1 MTNEWNERGVRTN
14 DEFAILTDDI
24 TSAWAGMRTHEYK
37 KYKDLK
43 KENLRDNM
51 TNLELVLNMLAE
63 ASTTEISKK
72 DKPVTFPQNRVVAKK
87 GGGVARVARKQL
99 EKQTNQSV
107 ISKNNY
113 LQTKQNKKLE

>member
-1 MTNEWNERGVRTN
+1 M
-14 DEFAILTDDI
+14 
-24 TSAWAGMRTHEYK
+24 
-37 KYKDLK
+37 
-43 KENLRDNM
+43 
-51 TNLELVLNMLAE
+51 
-63 ASTTEISKK
+63 
-72 DKPVTFPQNRVVAKK
+72 TFPQNRVVAKK